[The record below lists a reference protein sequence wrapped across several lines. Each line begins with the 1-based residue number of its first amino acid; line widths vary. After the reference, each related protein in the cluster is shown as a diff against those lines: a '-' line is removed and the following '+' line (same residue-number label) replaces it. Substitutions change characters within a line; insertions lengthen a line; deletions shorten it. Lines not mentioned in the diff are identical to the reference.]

1 MPQGGYRMTS
11 LGDRRSV
18 TSARVLLLMGVLPVA
33 LAYLACAKTRQVVP
47 PVPPDS
53 FPSDLYH
60 DSVMVTDSLG
70 GRYSRAVIAVHFM
83 LDATQEVRQNAIESV
98 RGIVIGGAV
107 LDVDGYYLVR
117 VPHGDT
123 LEGVDVA
130 IRVLRRTPGV
140 MSVMRI
146 VAPMPVR

>member
-1 MPQGGYRMTS
+1 
-11 LGDRRSV
+11 
-18 TSARVLLLMGVLPVA
+18 
-33 LAYLACAKTRQVVP
+33 
-47 PVPPDS
+47 
-53 FPSDLYH
+53 
-60 DSVMVTDSLG
+60 
-70 GRYSRAVIAVHFM
+70 M